1 MYSTELYHTIL
12 GKELFVTE
20 IPTTFS
26 EYKLPFT
33 FGVDL
38 DKHPIL
44 LYDNPEQIWICD
56 FYSVE

>member
-1 MYSTELYHTIL
+1 MYSIQLYHTIQGNDL
-12 GKELFVTE
+12 SFTELP
-20 IPTTFS
+20 ITFS
-26 EYKLPFT
+26 EYKLQFT

>member
-1 MYSTELYHTIL
+1 MYSIQLYHKIQV
-12 GKELFVTE
+12 KDSFFTE
-20 IPTTFS
+20 IPITFS
-26 EYKLPFT
+26 EYKLQFT

>member
-1 MYSTELYHTIL
+1 MYSIELYHTIQ
-12 GKELFVTE
+12 GKDLFMTE
-20 IPTTFS
+20 IPIMVS
-26 EYKLPFT
+26 ESKLPFT

-38 DKHPIL
+38 DKHQIL